1 MDMRLVLIQKRGQ
14 LTVPADLRRKYG
26 LEQGSVVAVIDEQD
40 GIKLTPQEVM
50 PADLLE
56 RIDRVLS
63 QQGTSL
69 EELMAERP
77 GSPRGS
83 SMEGHQRQ

>member
-1 MDMRLVLIQKRGQ
+1 MDVRLVLIQKRGQ

-26 LEQGSVVAVIDEQD
+26 LQQGSVVAIIDEQD

-63 QQGTSL
+63 QQGISL
-69 EELMAERP
+69 QELMAERP
-77 GSPRGS
+77 GS
-83 SMEGHQRQ
+83 SMEGYQRQ

>member
-26 LEQGSVVAVIDEQD
+26 LQQGSVVAIIDEQD
-40 GIKLTPQEVM
+40 GIKLRPQEVM

-63 QQGTSL
+63 QQGTSV

-77 GSPRGS
+77 ASSRGS
-83 SMEGHQRQ
+83 SLEERQRQ